1 MKVQITTAFFEIL
14 AILEIKRPKQKK
26 KSSAPRKSK
35 AQSISQTTFIINQN

>member
-14 AILEIKRPKQKK
+14 ATIQIKRPKQKK

-35 AQSISQTTFIINQN
+35 AQSISQTTIILTQN